1 MNERRANEVFGGTFL
16 IGLAILFLINWWWPG
31 ILYVIGIAM
40 IVRAVV
46 QGRNWLDERT
56 GLVALAIAV
65 VFTLID
71 LLRIFS
77 FNWWPVVLILL
88 GLYLLFGNRR
98 LSAGSHSS
106 SSAEQEKPKNDDFV

>member
-1 MNERRANEVFGGTFL
+1 MNERRANEVFGGIVL

-31 ILYVIGIAM
+31 ILYVIGIAQ
-40 IVRAVV
+40 IARAVA
-46 QGRNWLDERT
+46 QGRNWMDERT

-77 FNWWPVVLILL
+77 FNWWPIVLILL
-88 GLYLLFGNRR
+88 GVYLLFGSR
-98 LSAGSHSS
+98 LSRGSS
-106 SSAEQEKPKNDDFV
+106 SSAESDKRKNDDLV

>member
-1 MNERRANEVFGGTFL
+1 MNEKRANEVFGGTFL
-16 IGLAILFLINWWWPG
+16 IGMAILFLINWWWPG

-40 IVRAVV
+40 LVRAIA
-46 QGRNWLDERT
+46 QGRRWMDERA

-71 LLRIFS
+71 FLRVFS

-88 GLYLLFGNRR
+88 GVYLLFGNRR
-98 LSAGSHSS
+98 LSGHSG
-106 SSAEQEKPKNDDFV
+106 SAESDKRKNDDFV